1 MQIIFVATFGEFDPM
16 SPPSPYPNMLY
27 LTHYKGNAF
36 LEIKPA
42 MSTKDRLVWDVSAR
56 VCNKMTTKVTLFP
69 GQSKMSSSAVYST
82 KLHCPGENGKLEA
95 KLKTLLST
103 LTRMSLDQEGESSD
117 FNSRKNSKND

>member
-1 MQIIFVATFGEFDPM
+1 MQIIFVVTFGEIDPM

-56 VCNKMTTKVTLFP
+56 VCNTMTTKVTLMA
-69 GQSKMSSSAVYST
+69 GQSTMSSSAFGIT
-82 KLHCPGENGKLEA
+82 KLLCLGEKGELEA
-95 KLKTLLST
+95 KLRTLLST
-103 LTRMSLDQEGESSD
+103 LTRMSLDQGGENSD
-117 FNSRKNSKND
+117 FNSRKN